1 MLYHGADDKR
11 KKVVFVSNVLKVKRK
26 SVRVMSLRVEI

>member
-1 MLYHGADDKR
+1 MLYHGVDDKR
-11 KKVVFVSNVLKVKRK
+11 KKVVFVINVLKVKRK